1 MAASRP
7 SSAVYLLLV
16 LTDVALASATCP
28 GGWARFDEGGK
39 CYKVTAG
46 RFNALGCAAACGENA
61 TLACIRSSSEA
72 DFIASLTRS
81 VGDVWIGLYQSAGAV
96 EPGGGWDTCA
106 SGVTTNFTNWLSGYP
121 SNFYRTM
128 IFGDLG
134 ELSYANRQ
142 CAAKRREYLRNG
154 WFDSP
159 CYLRYRCLCELGA
172 PASAEYLAFMEA
184 DIAKGQQLLRTLTGI
199 LYGGLI
205 PAAWLVPLAFFCA
218 LLACLRLRRKKA
230 PAQEADASFKGGS
243 GSFKGDSGSFKA
255 CGEANERRSSTTRL
269 SSSNFLSSAFNVLSS
284 ARDVGSPQS
293 TKRGAKRSRSFR
305 HEHPTLTE
313 QKLKR
318 RLTDAVAKANRLRL
332 RVSFTLAQLGWML
345 LALTGVPALFGN
357 FVDVDLTPIAS
368 NIISYYFAFLPG
380 AAVILLA
387 LRPTYATPIRIVGVL
402 GVIFSAAALYAALV
416 PLWSVESSAST
427 AGVSV
432 FALNI
437 IRSSGLAL
445 IAAIVCALLWDTMG
459 VRFVCRNSE
468 QFKAAGTK
476 LQAIQ
481 RGKTAAHELS
491 KAKRAYDLEAAKD
504 TESKEASSAKSA
516 FENARQRD
524 EAAKRHLEFLK
535 KLKESTS
542 GGHQQTKAIDLYKEF
557 LNTQD
562 MDKAAALKELAEH
575 IEASQCEPGR
585 LKAIQSTSKNTAT
598 VAIQSNAFRM
608 RVLTTPP
615 LNLWFALRLAFI
627 GDVVYYHNW
636 KSNETSWR
644 KPDELT
650 QWERDREQEK
660 AQTKIASAMDKAQ
673 TKIASAFR
681 GYLARSKKSKM
692 KAAAVA
698 VAVNDP
704 LNKLMLKVEADP
716 RLVNMTRAIAERVLT
731 NEGGNVGKAFNRL
744 THNKGTH
751 FNDITFAGAAKMS
764 LVKNKWGGSMKKLQ
778 ASRNAEKAAAKPD
791 ELEGELEA
799 AQERAVV
806 AAQTGQTAWMEF
818 TLEYTMGAR
827 SQLLRLWLTLRIV
840 CIGFALLYLVI
851 FLSMMLHGPS
861 VDPYGADP
869 VEAGAIENVILS
881 AIALAVALVFTRA
894 NRGRFIAWLGTLGK
908 SDDKSESATKSEATA
923 LAALIGNKSPA
934 EALTLGIGR
943 FRALPLAKLM
953 REDITGRKAGEV
965 AGSWN
970 TSPGFPTPKL
980 YQKTFRVGQ
989 PGGPKFGEVDAFISH
1004 SWSDDGDAK
1013 YDCLKE
1019 WEAREKATEPTAE
1032 TAGAGPSV
1040 LTRAGAPG
1048 KVTADGN
1055 GGSNRLNGVTI
1066 WLDKACL
1073 DQRDIQASLAGLPI
1087 FIAGCKQLLVL
1098 AGPTYASRLWC
1109 VIELFVFVQ
1118 LTPKDQRQ
1126 NRMQVMFLT
1135 SKDKNSKEV
1144 SMMTKVFEE
1153 GLESFDAGKAE
1164 TFDPNDRQRLLA
1176 VIEAS
1181 FGTLDPFNKIVQ
1193 GISKDHYKRTMTKR
1207 ASVKCSTPEQAKRLN
1222 KMNTQQIRF
1231 AAEITD
1237 DYDA

>member
-61 TLACIRSSSEA
+61 TLACIRSSSEV

-128 IFGDLG
+128 IFRDLG

-255 CGEANERRSSTTRL
+255 CGEANQRRSSTTRL
-269 SSSNFLSSAFNVLSS
+269 SSSNFLSSARNVYRSARNVLSS

-293 TKRGAKRSRSFR
+293 PKLGAKRTKSLR
-305 HEHPTLTE
+305 ENPKLTL
-313 QKLKR
+313 KK
-318 RLTDAVAKANRLRL
+318 LTDAVAKADRLRL
-332 RVSFTLAQLGWML
+332 RVSGTLVLLGWML
-345 LALTGVPALFGN
+345 LALGAMPPIFANVI
-357 FVDVDLTPIAS
+357 DIDLTPIAS
-368 NIISYYFAFLPG
+368 HIVSYYFALPPG

-387 LRPTYATPIRIVGVL
+387 LRPTHATPIRIVGVL
-402 GVIFSAAALYAALV
+402 GVIFSAAALYGALV

-445 IAAIVCALLWDTMG
+445 IAAVACVLFWHTVS
-459 VRFVCRNSE
+459 VRFVCR
-468 QFKAAGTK
+468 KAAQVK
-476 LQAIQ
+476 SLAEAIAA
-481 RGKTAAHELS
+481 GKATAAEKVRVQAAAAAAVPRASYLAEE
-491 KAKRAYDLEAAKD
+491 KAARVPLAETIARQEAAQAKR
-504 TESKEASSAKSA
+504 
-516 FENARQRD
+516 
-524 EAAKRHLEFLK
+524 
-535 KLKESTS
+535 
-542 GGHQQTKAIDLYKEF
+542 
-557 LNTQD
+557 
-562 MDKAAALKELAEH
+562 M
-575 IEASQCEPGR
+575 R
-585 LKAIQSTSKNTAT
+585 LFKAIQSTSKNTAP
-598 VAIQSNAFRM
+598 VAIQSNAFRL
-608 RVLTTPP
+608 RVLTMPP

-627 GDVVYYHNW
+627 PGDVVYYHNW
-636 KSNETSWR
+636 KTNETTW
-644 KPDELT
+644 KEPKELN
-650 QWERDREQEK
+650 RREK
-660 AQTKIASAMDKAQ
+660 AQTQIAKIQ
-673 TKIASAFR
+673 R
-681 GYLARSKKSKM
+681 GRMARKRMKM
-692 KAAAVA
+692 KAATADDQKSNMKAPVA
-698 VAVNDP
+698 NDG
-704 LNKLMLKVEADP
+704 LTRLMEKVEADP

-744 THNKGTH
+744 THSKGTH
-751 FNDITFAGAAKMS
+751 FNDITFRGSANTS
-764 LVKNKWGGSMKKLQ
+764 LVKNKWVGG
-778 ASRNAEKAAAKPD
+778 RN
-791 ELEGELEA
+791 
-799 AQERAVV
+799 
-806 AAQTGQTAWMEF
+806 AWMEF
-818 TLEYTMGAR
+818 TLEYTMGPR
-827 SQLLRLWLTLRIV
+827 SQLLGLWDTLRVV
-840 CIGFALLYLVI
+840 CIGVALLYLVM
-851 FLSMMLHGPS
+851 FLSMMLHVPS

-908 SDDKSESATKSEATA
+908 SGMAANARKEAKKLRSRVDVLKLKKGKLSQEEQSELSSSEATKLPRLESEVQKLEAEGKATA
-923 LAALIGNKSPA
+923 LAALIGKLSPA
-934 EALTLGIGR
+934 EALKLGIDN
-943 FRALPLAKLM
+943 FRKLDLDKLT
-953 REDITGRKAGEV
+953 EVEIAGRKAGTD
-965 AGSWN
+965 AGDWK
-970 TSPGFPTPKL
+970 TSPGWPTREL
-980 YQKTFRVGQ
+980 YNKTSRATFGQ
-989 PGGPKFGEVDAFISH
+989 VDAFISH
-1004 SWSDDGDAK
+1004 SWSDDGVAK
-1013 YDCLKE
+1013 FNSLHE
-1019 WEAREKATEPTAE
+1019 WKKDELEKQ
-1032 TAGAGPSV
+1032 
-1040 LTRAGAPG
+1040 
-1048 KVTADGN
+1048 VTKKA
-1055 GGSNRLNGVTI
+1055 VTI

-1073 DQRDIQASLAGLPI
+1073 DQRDIQASLAGLPV
-1087 FIAGCKQLLVL
+1087 FIAGCKHLLVL
-1098 AGPTYASRLWC
+1098 AGDTYASRLWC

-1118 LTPKDQRQ
+1118 LHEEKDEVKKKLIVKPLASKKTPKDLQED
-1126 NRMQVMFLT
+1126 MEKF
-1135 SKDKNSKEV
+1135 K
-1144 SMMTKVFEE
+1144 
-1153 GLESFDAGKAE
+1153 AGEAK
-1164 TFDPNDRQRLLA
+1164 TFDPNDRERLLA

-1193 GISKDHYKRTMTKR
+1193 DISKFHYER
-1207 ASVKCSTPEQAKRLN
+1207 AIEKGIPNLSA
-1222 KMNTQQIRF
+1222 
-1231 AAEITD
+1231 
-1237 DYDA
+1237 